1 MIKHIVM
8 VRLRDTEAKLEN
20 ATKLK
25 EAIEG
30 LMGVVPELKS
40 MEVGL
45 NLSTKASAYDLV
57 LTSLFD
63 TLEGLEAYRV
73 HPEHKK
79 VLELLYEVME
89 GTAVVDYEATSNTE
103 H

>member
-8 VRLRDTEAKLEN
+8 IRLKDSVSAEAKSGN
-20 ATKLK
+20 ARKLK

-30 LMGVVPELKS
+30 LMGKIPELAS

-45 NLSTKASAYDLV
+45 NLSTKPSAYDLV
-57 LTSLFD
+57 LTSEF
-63 TLEGLEAYRV
+63 ESVEALDMYRI
-73 HPEHKK
+73 HPEHQK

-89 GTAVVDYEATSNTE
+89 QTAVVDYKL
-103 H
+103 

>member
-1 MIKHIVM
+1 MI
-8 VRLRDTEAKLEN
+8 RLKDSVSAEAKSEN
-20 ATKLK
+20 ARKLK

-30 LMGVVPELKS
+30 LMGKIPELKS

-45 NLSTKASAYDLV
+45 NLSTKPSAYDLV
-57 LTSLFD
+57 LTSEF
-63 TLEGLEAYRV
+63 ESVEALDMYRI

-89 GTAVVDYEATSNTE
+89 QTAVVDYKL
-103 H
+103 

>member
-8 VRLRDTEAKLEN
+8 IRLKDTVSAEEKLRNAKN
-20 ATKLK
+20 LK

-30 LMGVVPELKS
+30 LMGKIPELAS

-45 NLSTKASAYDLV
+45 NLSTKPSAYDLV
-57 LTSLFD
+57 LTSEF
-63 TLEGLEAYRV
+63 ESVEALDMYRI

-89 GTAVVDYEATSNTE
+89 QTAVVDYEV
-103 H
+103 